1 MNTAPD
7 SSKLTPVHARRGMR
21 DWVELMAK
29 DHGVLRLWWHNLHQ
43 IDKICGA
50 ATSQPH
56 DGLNTQPNWA
66 FGRL

>member
-21 DWVELMAK
+21 DWMELMAK

-43 IDKICGA
+43 IDKNMWQQLA
-50 ATSQPH
+50 YEQP
-56 DGLNTQPNWA
+56 
-66 FGRL
+66 RIY